1 MSAASTPSSSKLFW
15 RGRAP
20 LVLASASPRRVALL
34 RQAGAEF
41 VVVDPGPDRDWPG
54 RAEPRHGVRALALD
68 KARRVAATRRVAV
81 VVGADTVV
89 VVRGQRLG
97 KPANREQARAMLLQL
112 HGRSHEVWTGLA
124 VVQDGEQ
131 RTASERTVVRMA
143 KLSERDIDEYLRSG
157 ESLDKAGAYGIQG
170 LAGQFVKAIEG
181 DYFNVVGLPLAR
193 LRALLEE
200 FA

>member
-1 MSAASTPSSSKLFW
+1 MSRAKRPLFW

-41 VVVDPGPDRDWPG
+41 TVVDPGPDRAWPG
-54 RAEPRHGVRALALD
+54 QAAPRHGVRALALD
-68 KARRVAATRRVAV
+68 KAQRVAATRPDAV
-81 VVGADTVV
+81 VLGADTVV
-89 VVRGQRLG
+89 VVRGERLG
-97 KPANREQARAMLLQL
+97 KPANVAEARAMLQRL
-112 HGRSHEVWTGLA
+112 HGRRHEVWTGLA
-124 VVQDGEQ
+124 LIHGRDQ
-131 RTASERTVVRMA
+131 RTTAECTVVRMA
-143 KLSERDIDEYLRSG
+143 RLSERDLEDYLATG

-170 LAGQFVKAIEG
+170 LAGQFVKGIEG
-181 DYFNVVGLPLAR
+181 DYTNVVGLPLAR

>member
-1 MSAASTPSSSKLFW
+1 VSAGAATPSKLFW

-41 VVVDPGPDRDWPG
+41 TVIDPGPDRAWPG
-54 RAEPRHGVRALALD
+54 AAEPRHGVRALALD
-68 KARRVAATRRVAV
+68 KARRVAATRRGAV

-89 VVRGQRLG
+89 VVRGHRLG
-97 KPANREQARAMLLQL
+97 KPANREQARAMLARL
-112 HGRSHEVWTGLA
+112 HGRQHEVWTGLA
-124 VVQDGEQ
+124 VVHDGDQ
-131 RTASERTVVRMA
+131 RTAAERTVVRMA
-143 KLSERDIDEYLRSG
+143 KLSERDVEEYLRSG

-170 LAGQFVKAIEG
+170 LAGQFVKGIEG
-181 DYFNVVGLPLAR
+181 DYHNVVGLPLAR

>member
-1 MSAASTPSSSKLFW
+1 VSAASGTAAKLFW
-15 RGRAP
+15 RGRRP

-41 VVVDPGPDRDWPG
+41 TVVAPGPDRDWPG
-54 RAEPRHGVRALALD
+54 KAEPRHGVRALALD
-68 KARRVAATRRVAV
+68 KARRVAVTRRVSV

-97 KPANREQARAMLLQL
+97 KPANREEARAMLLQL
-112 HGRSHEVWTGLA
+112 HGRQHEVWTGIA

-131 RTASERTVVRMA
+131 RTAAEKTVVRMA
-143 KLSERDIDEYLRSG
+143 RLSDRDVDEYLKSG

-170 LAGQFVKAIEG
+170 LAGQFVRAIEG
-181 DYFNVVGLPLAR
+181 DYSNVVGLPLAR

>member
-1 MSAASTPSSSKLFW
+1 VSGGGTAGTSKLFW

-41 VVVDPGPDRDWPG
+41 TVVDPGPDRAWPG
-54 RAEPRHGVRALALD
+54 EAEPRHGVRALALD
-68 KARRVAATRRVAV
+68 KARRVSAARRGAV

-97 KPANREQARAMLLQL
+97 KPADREQARAMLMKL
-112 HGRSHEVWTGLA
+112 HGRQHEVWTGLA
-124 VVQDGEQ
+124 VVRGAEQ
-131 RTASERTVVRMA
+131 RTAAERTVVRMA
-143 KLSERDIDEYLRSG
+143 RLVDRDVEEYVKSG
-157 ESLDKAGAYGIQG
+157 ESFDKAGGYGIQG
-170 LAGQFVKAIEG
+170 LAGQFVKGIEG